1 MKARPTCEE
10 VQLLASEVALGIA
23 SGDERALVLAHT
35 RSCSDCR
42 RMVEELSA
50 TADALVLLGPVREP
64 SSGFESDVLAKM
76 RSAQRPSVNRRSRF
90 VAVAAASVLITAA
103 AGFWVTSDDRR
114 VAEHYRDALAVA
126 DGEYFGVVPLQLA
139 NGDPAGHLFAYE
151 GDPAWVFFIF
161 DAPVEAGSYEAQIE
175 TEAGEITSLGTAD
188 LDADDVTWGR
198 DIPVELREVRSVRM
212 IDDQGDVAVEAT
224 FGSK

>member
-1 MKARPTCEE
+1 MKPRPTCDE

-50 TADALVLLGPVREP
+50 TADALLLLGPVREP
-64 SSGFESDVLAKM
+64 SSGFESQVLTKM
-76 RSAQRPSVNRRSRF
+76 RSAHRPRGGKRLGWI
-90 VAVAAASVLITAA
+90 AVAAASVLITAA
-103 AGFWVTSDDRR
+103 AGFWITYDDRR

-126 DGEYFGVVPLQLA
+126 DGEYFGVVPLLLRD
-139 NGDPAGHLFAYE
+139 GDPAGHLFAYE

-161 DAPVEAGSYEAQIE
+161 DVPVEAGRYEAQIE
-175 TEAGEITSLGTAD
+175 TKAGEIRSLGTAEI
-188 LDADDVTWGR
+188 DAGDVTWGR

-212 IDDQGDVAVEAT
+212 IDDGDDVVVEAT
-224 FGSK
+224 FGSS